1 MHMHIRLKNATKTL
15 SIFIIARYN
24 IQSKQKCCN
33 SNKNTTIND
42 DMNNIN
48 KVIIKDNRTNKT
60 KKEIN
65 KKEEIIDDNIEDEEI
80 DEYSTEDNEEDI
92 NEKDIEN
99 NNNDNIENLTN
110 EHKNENI
117 YNNHKN
123 ISDEDFRNDDLVN
136 NENFKNNKN
145 IVNKE
150 INYISS
156 NSNEL
161 RNDEIV
167 FNEKEIKNKEV
178 KNNEI
183 KNNEVKIEIK
193 NINEI
198 KNGKDFKEYICS
210 FFINPDI
217 DIKDSEFDKFLK
229 HYKSKKELLNPKL
242 YHIIQKLFKQK
253 VNSSKLLKLI
263 EHKLNYENI
272 KDLKYNKTVEY
283 KDKTI
288 FFIDDNNEKK
298 YYKRYNDNNIED
310 KNLGK
315 DIESIIKDIQRSVEF
330 KYYNTILDNSPI
342 KDYYISSLA
351 NVLVNLELNNK
362 YKKNL
367 YVQGMNL
374 VGRFFLFISKNK
386 NENNEIIFNTEKA
399 YKLYH
404 EFFKYTFNETSIKQL
419 FNKTNFNLLDCYECM
434 NNITEYTK
442 ILKNKIIKNLKL
454 KEKEIA
460 KIENNITCFGT
471 MFPFDITITMRDY
484 DNIKV
489 LFLLLFTLD
498 RYDILFDIYS
508 LYLLKFLEDEKI
520 TDDTKKKIKEFNVV
534 DEIL

>member
-1 MHMHIRLKNATKTL
+1 MHIRFKNAIKTL

-48 KVIIKDNRTNKT
+48 KVIVKDNRTNKT

-65 KKEEIIDDNIEDEEI
+65 KKEEIIDDNIEYEEI
-80 DEYSTEDNEEDI
+80 DKYSTEDNEEDI
-92 NEKDIEN
+92 NEKNIKN
-99 NNNDNIENLTN
+99 NNNDHIENLTN

-117 YNNHKN
+117 SNNDKN
-123 ISDEDFRNDDLVN
+123 INAEDFRTDNLVN
-136 NENFKNNKN
+136 NENLKNNKN

-156 NSNEL
+156 SGNEL

-167 FNEKEIKNKEV
+167 FNEKEIKNKE
-178 KNNEI
+178 I

-193 NINEI
+193 NIKEI

-229 HYKSKKELLNPKL
+229 HYKSKEELLNPKL

-253 VNSSKLLKLI
+253 VDSTKLLKLI
-263 EHKLNYENI
+263 EHKLNYENT
-272 KDLKYNKTVEY
+272 KDLNYNKTVEY

-298 YYKRYNDNNIED
+298 YYKKHNINNIKDE
-310 KNLGK
+310 NLCR
-315 DIESIIKDIQRSVEF
+315 DIVTIIQDIQRSVEF

-374 VGRFFLFISKNK
+374 VGRFFLFISKNR

-404 EFFKYTFNETSIKQL
+404 EFFKYTFNETSVKEL
-419 FNKTNFNLLDCYECM
+419 FNKTNFNLLDCYESM

-454 KEKEIA
+454 KKKEIA

-484 DNIKV
+484 NNIKV

-508 LYLLKFLEDEKI
+508 LYILKFLEDEKI
-520 TDDTKKKIKEFNVV
+520 TDNTKKKIKEFNVI